1 LILRLARLAEIGLV
15 DGAAPKGAVQVVV
28 DEATLCLQLGDV
40 IDVGQE
46 KARLAREID
55 KIEGEIGRIDKKLAN
70 ESFVSRAPA
79 EVVEENRDKRS
90 EYELSRSKLSEALQ
104 RIAAM

>member
-1 LILRLARLAEIGLV
+1 MTLRIGTNEV
-15 DGAAPKGAVQVVV
+15 GGTFHAQGTAIAD
-28 DEATLCLQLGDV
+28 LGDV

-55 KIEGEIGRIDKKLAN
+55 KIEGEIVRIDRKLAN
-70 ESFVSRAPA
+70 ESFVARAPA

-90 EYELSRSKLSEALQ
+90 EYELSRTRLSEALE
-104 RIAAM
+104 RIAAV